1 MDSIKQFLKQLF
13 CKHEY
18 EWCRKVATPGKVLA
32 TFSGISGETHYLVCQ
47 KCGKVKD
54 TMFVKY
60 D

>member
-1 MDSIKQFLKQLF
+1 MKFLKQLF

-18 EWCRKVATPGKVLA
+18 EWCKKVAPTGKIA
-32 TFSGISGETHYLVCQ
+32 FSNLDGETHYLVCQ

-54 TMFVKY
+54 TMFIKN

>member
-1 MDSIKQFLKQLF
+1 MNRIKKFFKQLF
-13 CKHEY
+13 CKHDFA
-18 EWCRKVATPGKVLA
+18 WCRKVHPGKVLA

-47 KCGKVKD
+47 KCEKIKD

>member
-1 MDSIKQFLKQLF
+1 MKFLKQLF

-18 EWCRKVATPGKVLA
+18 EWCKKVAPTGKI
-32 TFSGISGETHYLVCQ
+32 TFSNLGGETHYLVCQ

-54 TMFVKY
+54 TMFVKN